1 MIFHLNWSNPCSKS
15 VMQAFQKR
23 RLSRRIVPWF
33 TALTWKSFKKIPLPC
48 WSVVVSSKYWLTDY
62 QFIWNTKEC
71 CSLFDRNYK
80 KIWRLS
86 PWIIKNS
93 CKNTSKYLKSAYLWI
108 FVGERIRTLH
118 TYRVGMPPTAPSP
131 FPHFRGAVE
140 ENCANLFFFFIVPF
154 SKYTR
159 KLWIKE
165 TNTHKTVNRW
175 EEAPRQGQTDCA
187 CVLDSMCRVV
197 NLLQWRQMW

>member
-1 MIFHLNWSNPCSKS
+1 MNDISFKLIRSLFKICHASFSKKTVIKEDSAMVYCSY
-15 VMQAFQKR
+15 V
-23 RLSRRIVPWF
+23 
-33 TALTWKSFKKIPLPC
+33 KSFKEISLPY
-48 WSVVVSSKYWLTDY
+48 WSVVVSPTYWLADY
-62 QFIWNTKEC
+62 QFIWNTREF

-86 PWIIKNS
+86 LWIIKNS

-118 TYRVGMPPTAPSP
+118 TYRVGMPPTTPSA

-175 EEAPRQGQTDCA
+175 EEAPRQGQTNCA
-187 CVLDSMCRVV
+187 CVLDFYVQRC
-197 NLLQWRQMW
+197 